1 MIRVI
6 AALIMRETKTR
17 YGKSSFFG
25 YAFVVIEPL
34 GHILCFTALYTAM
47 NRTPPVGESLFLF
60 LVTGILPYFLFRD
73 LCVNVMN
80 AVSANRALLEY
91 PPVKHIDVIVARIL
105 LEVLTYSTIMLAF
118 IPVLYF
124 FGLPILPDNPSLFLT
139 GFMLLIGLGAGFG
152 ATLVPLSTLYPFVAK
167 GVAWLLRL
175 TYFLSGALYA
185 VVQLPPDLMF
195 MFEYNPVAQV
205 IDVIRA
211 GFYFG
216 YESRIASLPA
226 LTFIVFSLVSIGF
239 SLEFLLRRE
248 MTRA

>member
-1 MIRVI
+1 M
-6 AALIMRETKTR
+6 
-17 YGKSSFFG
+17 
-25 YAFVVIEPL
+25 
-34 GHILCFTALYTAM
+34 
-47 NRTPPVGESLFLF
+47 
-60 LVTGILPYFLFRD
+60 
-73 LCVNVMN
+73 NVMN

-124 FGLPILPDNPSLFLT
+124 FELPILPDNPSLFLT
-139 GFMLLIGLGAGFG
+139 GLMLLIGLGAGFG
-152 ATLVPLSTLYPFVAK
+152 AILVPLSTIYPFVAK

-185 VVQLPPDLMF
+185 VVHLPPDLMF